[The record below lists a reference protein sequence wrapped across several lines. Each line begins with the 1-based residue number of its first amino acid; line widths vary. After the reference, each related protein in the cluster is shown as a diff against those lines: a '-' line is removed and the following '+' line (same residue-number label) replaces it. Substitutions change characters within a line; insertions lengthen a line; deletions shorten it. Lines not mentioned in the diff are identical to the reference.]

1 MLLGLHSW
9 VGEVIDFDDD
19 VELSCGGLYEMGQFE
34 DGKLFRDVI
43 RDAALASGCRVATGD
58 LDATHGVANVE
69 ETARLSSL
77 AVNGERLSD
86 GRLNT
91 KAIQDGAKDIIVVEA
106 IDQHLIERGFVGHR
120 SVNDPLVQVGS
131 AKTPDLASE
140 HHVVA
145 VVHFREVIEGARL
158 LREWNYVLA
167 AVVFDGDVALFD
179 VNVGGAVLAHG
190 AQLDEVTIRQKFA
203 NGEKN
208 VQCSDDVVHLGEDG
222 VLAVDHRVGSRALL
236 GEMDHGFRFE
246 GLECGSEKVVVG
258 NVTDKQ
264 FDGLAGHVL
273 PDPDAI
279 RQRANRSQRLR
290 TKLVVPKAPQ
300 KVVND
305 RNRMA
310 LLRQIEG
317 RSPTAIAVPT
327 EHGNLHVPSSGQIS
341 VQISAAIR
349 SP

>member
-1 MLLGLHSW
+1 
-9 VGEVIDFDDD
+9 
-19 VELSCGGLYEMGQFE
+19 MGQFE
-34 DGKLFRDVI
+34 HGKLFRELI
-43 RDAALASGCRVATGD
+43 IDAALSSGSRVVTGD

-106 IDQHLIERGFVGHR
+106 ID
-120 SVNDPLVQVGS
+120 
-131 AKTPDLASE
+131 
-140 HHVVA
+140 
-145 VVHFREVIEGARL
+145 
-158 LREWNYVLA
+158 
-167 AVVFDGDVALFD
+167 
-179 VNVGGAVLAHG
+179 
-190 AQLDEVTIRQKFA
+190 
-203 NGEKN
+203 
-208 VQCSDDVVHLGEDG
+208 
-222 VLAVDHRVGSRALL
+222 HRVGSRALL
-236 GEMDHGFRFE
+236 REMDRGFRFE
-246 GLECGSEKVVVG
+246 GLKCGSEKVVVG
-258 NVTDKQ
+258 NVTDIE
-264 FDGLAGHVL
+264 FDGLAGQVL
-273 PDPDAI
+273 PNPDAI

-305 RNRMA
+305 RDRMA
-310 LLRQIEG
+310 LLRQIDG

-349 SP
+349 TANDSP

>member
-9 VGEVIDFDDD
+9 VGEVIEFDDD

-34 DGKLFRDVI
+34 DGKLFRELI
-43 RDAALASGCRVATGD
+43 IDAALASGCRVVTGD
-58 LDATHGVANVE
+58 LDATH
-69 ETARLSSL
+69 
-77 AVNGERLSD
+77 
-86 GRLNT
+86 
-91 KAIQDGAKDIIVVEA
+91 
-106 IDQHLIERGFVGHR
+106 
-120 SVNDPLVQVGS
+120 GS

-158 LREWNYVLA
+158 LREGKYVLA

-236 GEMDHGFRFE
+236 REMDHGFRFE
-246 GLECGSEKVVVG
+246 GLKCGSEKVVVG

-290 TKLVVPKAPQ
+290 AKLVVPKAPQ

-305 RNRMA
+305 RNRMTSP
-310 LLRQIEG
+310 RQIEG

-327 EHGNLHVPSSGQIS
+327 EHGNLHVPSIS
-341 VQISAAIR
+341 VQVSAAIR
-349 SP
+349 